1 MPHPDDRSLWSS
13 SSAAGHLADRA
24 LWGAGAS
31 VTLGELVRGSSL
43 GGRLEELRGRSVLIA
58 TSDQLTAA
66 LALVELD
73 GVARRLVL
81 GPPDL
86 PSEHLSH
93 IVTTAAVDALV
104 SDGAVPPT
112 SAPGVGVVVPCRPRL
127 APSDAERRGGHQTE
141 WILLTSGTTGP
152 PKLVVHTL
160 ASLAGVSRGRQPLAS
175 PAVWST
181 FYDIRRY
188 GGLQIFLRALLG
200 GGSLVLSSAGEALGD
215 FLGRAGAHG
224 VTHISGT
231 PSHWPRALP
240 WSVGTASSTPATWS
254 SGGGIACISSAAG
267 GGSSTW
273 AA

>member
-66 LALVELD
+66 LALIELD
-73 GVARRLVL
+73 GVVRRLVL

-112 SAPGVGVVVPCRPRL
+112 SAPGVGVVVP
-127 APSDAERRGGHQTE
+127 
-141 WILLTSGTTGP
+141 
-152 PKLVVHTL
+152 
-160 ASLAGVSRGRQPLAS
+160 
-175 PAVWST
+175 
-181 FYDIRRY
+181 
-188 GGLQIFLRALLG
+188 
-200 GGSLVLSSAGEALGD
+200 
-215 FLGRAGAHG
+215 
-224 VTHISGT
+224 
-231 PSHWPRALP
+231 
-240 WSVGTASSTPATWS
+240 
-254 SGGGIACISSAAG
+254 
-267 GGSSTW
+267 
-273 AA
+273 